1 MATPDIANML
11 TADEAMA
18 TTTSQ
23 KTAQDAFSP
32 MTQAELNNRATTPHN
47 KSPSSK
53 STFGR
58 LRRHLSSP
66 IRVNIFAEIELLILT
81 FCTGIQDATTF
92 PDYHC
97 FASNQTGNTVMLAM
111 AVILPEATHDLFV
124 TANIGMSLGCF
135 LLAGYITGQLSHIIG
150 PRNRAW
156 IVFCN
161 FLQTGLVFIAAA
173 LQYIHGVHLDG
184 STTVVIIG
192 LLAFAAGSQVVLSRS
207 LSMTEISTAMATAA
221 WVDLLIDKKLL
232 AVHNRPRTRR
242 ASFLTALVGGGFFG
256 AYIYRE
262 VGSETAILMSAVGK
276 LVVTIMFMFNGIE
289 KPRVSESVV

>member
-1 MATPDIANML
+1 MATPDIANMP

-23 KTAQDAFSP
+23 KTARDALSP
-32 MTQAELNNRATTPHN
+32 TQAKANTPATPRN
-47 KSPSSK
+47 ESPSSK

-58 LRRHLSSP
+58 LRQHLSSP

-161 FLQTGLVFIAAA
+161 FFQTGLVFIAAA

-184 STTVVIIG
+184 SITVIIIG

-221 WVDLLIDKKLL
+221 WVDLLIDKRLL

-256 AYIYRE
+256 AYINRE

-276 LVVTIMFMFNGIE
+276 LVVTIMFLFNGIE
-289 KPRVSESVV
+289 KPRVGESAV